1 MFVKSLDYELNE
13 DYSWENAN
21 NIISIFTIIEKINL
35 SNINNKKIKDDNIKS
50 NETKTEKLVIF
61 QKYIVW

>member
-61 QKYIVW
+61 QKYIV